1 MQQSALSDLVDEPSA
16 CKVLGGE
23 NSPIHRSTLW
33 RGVNAGRYPKPIKVG
48 PGTNRW
54 RLSELTAA
62 VDRLA
67 AARDGLAA

>member
-1 MQQSALSDLVDEPSA
+1 MQQPALSDLVDEPTA
-16 CKVLGGE
+16 CKVLGGD

-54 RLSELTAA
+54 RLSELTAV

-67 AARDGLAA
+67 AARNEEAA